1 MRRPLRAG
9 LLLALALLAGC
20 ATAAPP
26 PPPALAPK
34 ADWALV
40 VHGGAGVIERAQMD
54 AATEA
59 AYRASM
65 NAALD
70 RGSAV
75 LARGGS
81 SLEAM
86 EAVITGM
93 EDDPLYN
100 AGRGAVFTADGK
112 NELDASIMDGATLK
126 AGAVA
131 GVTRVRHPITLARRV
146 MENSPHVMM
155 IGTGAEDF
163 ARTQGL
169 EFVDPSYFFTE
180 RRWQGLERQL
190 RQQNLPVPPRPRGVP
205 ASSAQAPVLSDD
217 SDRKFGT
224 VGVVAL
230 DQAGNIAAGTSTGG
244 TTGKRFGRVGDAPII
259 GAGTYASNRSCA
271 VSATGTGEFFIR
283 LSVARSICALVEHR
297 GMSIQAA
304 ADQVIQRDLTAIGG
318 DGGVVALS
326 PSGEIAWSY
335 NTSGMYRASA
345 AANAARRVGVFKDE
359 P

>member
-1 MRRPLRAG
+1 MTR
-9 LLLALALLAGC
+9 LLALLTVLLAGAC
-20 ATAAPP
+20 ASTPP
-26 PPPALAPK
+26 PRSEWSIAI
-34 ADWALV
+34 
-40 VHGGAGVIERAQMD
+40 HGGAGIIERGEMD
-54 AATEA
+54 AQTEA
-59 AYRASM
+59 AYRAAM

-81 SLEAM
+81 SLDAI
-86 EAVITGM
+86 EAVIHGM
-93 EDDPLYN
+93 EDDPLFN
-100 AGRGAVFTADGK
+100 AGRGAVFTAEGR

-155 IGTGAEDF
+155 VGSGAEDF

-169 EFVDPSYFFTE
+169 EFVDPSFFFTE

-190 RQQNLPVPPRPRGVP
+190 RQQNLPIPPRPQGAPPRAP
-205 ASSAQAPVLSDD
+205 SAMNDD
-217 SDRKFGT
+217 FDRKFGT

-230 DQAGNIAAGTSTGG
+230 DRAGNLAAGTSTGG

-297 GMSIQAA
+297 GMSVQAA

-318 DGGVVALS
+318 DGGVIVMS
-326 PSGEIAWSY
+326 PQGAPGWSY
-335 NTSGMYRASA
+335 NTSGMYRARASSGGV
-345 AANAARRVGVFKDE
+345 RSVGIFKDE

>member
-1 MRRPLRAG
+1 MIR
-9 LLLALALLAGC
+9 LLAFFAAVLLVGSC
-20 ATAAPP
+20 ASTSPPGDAAKPRWSI
-26 PPPALAPK
+26 A
-34 ADWALV
+34 

-59 AYRASM
+59 AYRGAL

-81 SLEAM
+81 SLEAV

-93 EDDPLYN
+93 EDDPLFN
-100 AGRGAVFTADGK
+100 AGRGAVFTAEGR

-131 GVTRVRHPITLARRV
+131 GLTRVRHPISLARRV
-146 MENSPHVMM
+146 MENSPHVML
-155 IGTGAEDF
+155 IGPGAEEF

-169 EFVDPSYFFTE
+169 EFVDPSFFFTE
-180 RRWQGLERQL
+180 RRWQGLERFQ
-190 RQQNLPVPPRPRGVP
+190 REKGLPVPARPAGAPALRP
-205 ASSAQAPVLSDD
+205 ASLSDD

-230 DQAGNIAAGTSTGG
+230 DGAGNLAAGTSTGG

-259 GAGTYASNRSCA
+259 GAGTYASNRGCA

-297 GMSIQAA
+297 GMSVQAA
-304 ADQVIQRDLTAIGG
+304 ADQVVQRDLKAIGG
-318 DGGVVALS
+318 DGGVIVMS
-326 PSGEIAWSY
+326 PGGQAGWSY
-335 NTSGMYRASA
+335 NTPGMYRARASS
-345 AANAARRVGVFKDE
+345 NGPRSVGVFGDE

>member
-1 MRRPLRAG
+1 MIRAFAV
-9 LLLALALLAGC
+9 LAALLASSC
-20 ATAAPP
+20 ASTPP
-26 PPPALAPK
+26 PRAQWSLAI
-34 ADWALV
+34 
-40 VHGGAGVIERAQMD
+40 HGGAGVIERAQMD

-81 SLEAM
+81 SLDAI

-93 EDDPLYN
+93 EDDPLFN
-100 AGRGAVFTADGK
+100 AGRGAVFTAEGR
-112 NELDASIMDGATLK
+112 NELDASVMDGATLK

-131 GVTRVRHPITLARRV
+131 GLTRVRHPITLARRV
-146 MENSPHVMM
+146 MERSPHVML
-155 IGTGAEDF
+155 IGTGAEEF
-163 ARTQGL
+163 AATQGL
-169 EFVDPSYFFTE
+169 EFVPPSFFFTE

-190 RQQNLPVPPRPRGVP
+190 RQQNLPVPRRPQGAP
-205 ASSAQAPVLSDD
+205 APGAQAGAPALAMADD

-230 DQAGNIAAGTSTGG
+230 DQAGNLAAGTSTGG

-259 GAGTYASNRSCA
+259 GAGTYASNRACA

-283 LSVARSICALVEHR
+283 LAVARSICALAEHR

-318 DGGVVALS
+318 DGGVIVIS
-326 PSGEIAWSY
+326 PRGEAGWSY
-335 NTSGMYRASA
+335 NTPGMYRARASA
-345 AANAARRVGVFKDE
+345 DGTRSVGIFKDE